1 MGAQVTEGGVP
12 VKFTT
17 SAVMRT
23 GGTNLL
29 GLFVSGASS
38 TPTIEV
44 LNAVTSGTGTAF
56 AVFTPVAGTFYP
68 MPASLATGLTI
79 LTSGSVTGTAIFS
92 PT

>member
-1 MGAQVTEGGVP
+1 MGSQVTESGAP

-17 SAVMRT
+17 SSVLRT
-23 GGTNLL
+23 GATNLL
-29 GLFVSGASS
+29 GLFVSSCSA

-56 AVFTPVAGTFYP
+56 SVFTPVAGTFYP
-68 MPASLATGLTI
+68 MPASFPAGLTI